1 MTKTTIA
8 RRYARA
14 LYHLL
19 DPGNVE
25 AARVGL
31 SALCQALK
39 DSSAFAH
46 VLASPAF
53 TVPEKIGILTALG
66 ERTGCPPVVGRFCEQ
81 LLKQNRM
88 GLLPDVTEAFQQ
100 LIDQQSGKQ
109 HVAVVS
115 AHDVDDTLKHDV
127 LTRLRSTLG
136 REVEVDFQSDPSL
149 IAGVQIK
156 IGSKVY
162 DSSVKSRLQKMRAQ
176 LVKEPALSLEGPPEP
191 RRADSSLRPSSFRE
205 TSG

>member
-8 RRYARA
+8 RRYALA
-14 LYHLL
+14 LYRLL

-31 SALCQALK
+31 HALCQALK
-39 DSSAFAH
+39 DSSALAH

-53 TVPEKIGILTALG
+53 TVSEKTGILTELG

-81 LLKQNRM
+81 LLKKSRM
-88 GLLPDVTEAFQQ
+88 GALPDVTEAFQRVV
-100 LIDQQSGKQ
+100 DQQRGKQ

-115 AHDVDDTLKHDV
+115 AHGIDDALKHDV
-127 LTRLRSTLG
+127 LTRLRSTL
-136 REVEVDFQSDPSL
+136 RTEVDVDFQSDPSL

-162 DSSVKSRLQKMRAQ
+162 DGSIKSRLRKMRAQ
-176 LVKEPALSLEGPPEP
+176 LMKEPALSHEGPSEP
-191 RRADSSLRPSSFRE
+191 RRADSSLR
-205 TSG
+205 SG